1 MCFRYGGFLAA
12 AILLAAPCDRVN
24 INLAAA
30 LLYTIMGGA
39 TLIAPWCSNLIVLC
53 LLLALNGV
61 GSALLQ
67 ICKFCGLHTYNEI
80 LII

>member
-30 LLYTIMGGA
+30 FLYAVMGGA
-39 TLIAPWCSNLIVLC
+39 TLMTPWCSNLIVLC
-53 LLLALNGV
+53 LLLALNGG

-67 ICKFCGLHTYNEI
+67 ICKFATYI
-80 LII
+80 PIMKS